1 MLRKN
6 VVLVLALVLVLSG
19 IRIGSAAPYLLTD
32 LGTLGGT
39 TSAGYGVNDSGWVT
53 GWADQA
59 GSTVPQAFL
68 ATPFGNS
75 PYGAYSMI
83 DVSTLAGI
91 ASTAPSR
98 GYSIN
103 DSGAMVGFADGP
115 TNRDAF
121 VYTGGPGGSSADA
134 TLLTNL
140 PGALNGEGSAIWVF
154 GINNAGQIAG
164 AIGNVAFFYNG
175 TTSVSLGTFS
185 GGQLSDAYA
194 LNDNGLVVG
203 NASVG
208 SVDPL
213 NYAFVSASG
222 AALQP
227 VLTAGFGGP
236 AGIAFGINDA
246 GTIVGALGGVGIGPN
261 EVARSGPDST
271 EVGLDRALGQAFV
284 ATPGASGYTESVLP
298 PLVAGDT
305 TTNGAFGIDTAGAVV
320 GESNHLAIIATG
332 NGSAWTTTDLNTVVP
347 NLGTWTLQSA
357 SAISQNGDYIVGYGT
372 TSSGGPTHAFLLTAV
387 LPGDANYDGKVDIN
401 DLTIVLAHYGQTGT
415 TWGQGEFTGDGTV
428 DINDLTIVLAHYGQ
442 GLGSS
447 AAGNVSAVPEP
458 SALLLAAAGLLGLLA
473 RARRKRK

>member
-1 MLRKN
+1 MVMLRKN
-6 VVLVLALVLVLSG
+6 VVLVVALVLVPSG

-39 TSAGYGVNDSGWVT
+39 TSAGYGVNDGGWVT

-68 ATPFGNS
+68 ATPSGSS

-121 VYTGGPGGSSADA
+121 VYTGGPGGNSADA

-140 PGALNGEGSAIWVF
+140 PGALNGQGSAIWVF

-194 LNDNGLVVG
+194 LNDNGVVVG

-222 AALQP
+222 ARVQP
-227 VLTAGFGGP
+227 VLAAGFGGP

-246 GTIVGALGGVGIGPN
+246 GTIVGGWAGLASGRTKWQGPVPTPPRWGLIGP
-261 EVARSGPDST
+261 SGRPLSPPPAP
-271 EVGLDRALGQAFV
+271 R
-284 ATPGASGYTESVLP
+284 ATPSRCCPRWSPATQP
-298 PLVAGDT
+298 P
-305 TTNGAFGIDTAGAVV
+305 TA
-320 GESNHLAIIATG
+320 
-332 NGSAWTTTDLNTVVP
+332 P
-347 NLGTWTLQSA
+347 SA
-357 SAISQNGDYIVGYGT
+357 STRPAPWSASQ
-372 TSSGGPTHAFLLTAV
+372 
-387 LPGDANYDGKVDIN
+387 
-401 DLTIVLAHYGQTGT
+401 T
-415 TWGQGEFTGDGTV
+415 TWRLSPRAT
-428 DINDLTIVLAHYGQ
+428 
-442 GLGSS
+442 
-447 AAGNVSAVPEP
+447 AAPGPP
-458 SALLLAAAGLLGLLA
+458 
-473 RARRKRK
+473 RT